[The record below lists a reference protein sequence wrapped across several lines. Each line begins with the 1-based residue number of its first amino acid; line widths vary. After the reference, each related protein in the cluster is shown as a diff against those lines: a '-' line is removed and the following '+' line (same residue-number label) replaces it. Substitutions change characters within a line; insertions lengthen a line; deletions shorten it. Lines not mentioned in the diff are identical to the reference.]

1 MTKLLLARNKNMP
14 EAVIKLEN
22 VWKKYKLGKME
33 LPILKGVS
41 LEIKPGSFATIMGPS
56 GSGKSTLMYLLGLL
70 DMPSE
75 GKIYLED
82 KDVSNFSEDKLAQ
95 IRGQKIGFIFQ
106 QFNLLQNLTALE
118 NVMLPMIFQGIS
130 EEKRREKA
138 KELLD
143 SVDLEHRINHKPK
156 EMSGGEQQRIA
167 IARSLV
173 NDPEILIADEPT
185 GNLDSMTGKTVMGIL
200 KKLHEEKG
208 KTIVVVTHDPNI
220 AHYSQNII
228 HIQDGQIVANH
239 FQDTEVLWEQENNK
253 QNVQN

>member
-1 MTKLLLARNKNMP
+1 MESL
-14 EAVIKLEN
+14 IKLEN
-22 VWKKYKLGKME
+22 VGKTYKLGE
-33 LPILKGVS
+33 TQLSVLKGIN
-41 LEIKPGSFATIMGPS
+41 LEIKPGYFVTIMGPS

-75 GKIYLED
+75 GKIYLD
-82 KDVSNFSEDKLAQ
+82 GQDISDFSEDKLAEL
-95 IRGQKIGFIFQ
+95 RGRKIGFVFQ

-118 NVMLPMIFQGIS
+118 NVMLPMIFQQVP
-130 EEKRREKA
+130 EDKRKEKA
-138 KELLD
+138 KKLLE
-143 SVDLEHRINHKPK
+143 SVNLGQRMNHKPT

-185 GNLDSMTGKTVMGIL
+185 GNLDSSTGKMVMEIL
-200 KKLHEEKG
+200 TKLHKEQN

-220 AHYSQNII
+220 AHYSQNVI

-239 FQDTEVLWEQENNK
+239 FQDKEILWAS
-253 QNVQN
+253 